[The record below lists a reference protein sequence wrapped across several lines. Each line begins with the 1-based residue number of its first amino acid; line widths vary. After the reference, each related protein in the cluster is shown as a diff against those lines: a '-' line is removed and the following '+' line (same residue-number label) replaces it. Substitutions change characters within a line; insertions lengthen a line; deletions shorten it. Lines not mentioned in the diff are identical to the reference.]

1 MKLGV
6 VFILTYVCGLLFFI
20 ILSFLHL
27 SIFIRTFVAV

>member
-6 VFILTYVCGLLFFI
+6 VFILTYVCGLLFLI

-27 SIFIRTFVAV
+27 SIFILTFVAV

>member
-1 MKLGV
+1 MNFVLLH
-6 VFILTYVCGLLFFI
+6 ILKQTIPHI